1 MSRPRPVER
10 ADDAGGPAGR
20 DAGRERTGP
29 AAGYV
34 ERRSV
39 LGRLV
44 DVLRGSARAYWTLTG
59 LWILLR
65 LGTLAVG
72 LLFQRLFDALGA
84 DGGVWLV
91 IALVA
96 GIEAGRLFLQFG
108 VMVNRLEPQVQYA
121 TTARLRNA
129 LLGSALRGPEVTA
142 RTTPGESLRTV
153 GEDVD
158 ETGFFVAWAP
168 TNLAHWLFVAA
179 SVTVMMRV
187 DAVVTGAL
195 LALLVL
201 LTLVTALTHSRFLR
215 YRRATRAASGEVA
228 GALREMVGA
237 VGAVQAAAAEPQVA
251 AHVVRLNAARARAAV
266 REELYAVVQRT
277 VIGNAAPIGVAVV
290 LLLVAGR
297 MDEGAFGVGDLALF
311 AFYLQILTEA
321 LGSIGMLSVRLQRV
335 SVALGRVAGFLG
347 GRLRWSLERAGRPPA
362 PEEEGKA
369 TGRAAAA
376 PDGDPR
382 PVPPPRTPAP
392 RSLPPRDPPPR
403 DPPPRDQPLRELT
416 VRGLTA
422 RHPGAP
428 HGVADV
434 DLVVERHTVTVVTG
448 RVGSGKSTLVRAVL
462 GLLPHD
468 RGTLLWNGEPVA
480 DPASF
485 LVAPRCGYTPQV
497 PRLFSGTVRENVLL
511 GRDDAVFDEAVRL
524 AVMEPDLA
532 TMQDGPDTVVG
543 PRGLRLSGG
552 QVQRAAIAR
561 MLAGGPELLV
571 LDDVSSALD
580 PETERLLWERLL
592 DGTCTVLAVSHR
604 PALLRA
610 ADRVVVLVDG
620 RVEAS
625 GTFDEVMTASTEMGR
640 IWTGTGRGDGT
651 GDTGPAPP
659 GR

>member
-1 MSRPRPVER
+1 MNRRVGPVGQDMR
-10 ADDAGGPAGR
+10 RVVDG
-20 DAGRERTGP
+20 
-29 AAGYV
+29 V

-39 LGRLV
+39 LGRLA

-59 LWILLR
+59 MWILLR

-84 DGGVWLV
+84 DGGVWLI

-96 GIEAGRLFLQFG
+96 GIEAGRLCLQFG
-108 VMVNRLEPQVQYA
+108 VMISRLEPRVQYG
-121 TTARLRNA
+121 TTARLRHA

-168 TNLAHWLFVAA
+168 TNLAHWIFVAA
-179 SVTVMMRV
+179 SVTVMMRI

-201 LTLVTALTHSRFLR
+201 LTLVTALAHSRFLR
-215 YRRATRAASGEVA
+215 HRRATRAASGEVA
-228 GALREMVGA
+228 GALREMLGA
-237 VGAVQAAAAEPQVA
+237 VSAVRAAAAEPLVA
-251 AHVVRLNAARARAAV
+251 AHLTRLNGARAKAAV

-277 VIGNAAPIGVAVV
+277 VIGNAAPIGVGVV

-297 MDEGAFGVGDLALF
+297 MDEGAFSVGDLALF
-311 AFYLQILTEA
+311 AFYLQMLTEA

-335 SVALGRVAGFLG
+335 SVALGRIARFLG
-347 GRLRWSLERAGRPPA
+347 GRLRRPLERAGPPLAPGPTGKGSAVTHSGPEPA
-362 PEEEGKA
+362 P
-369 TGRAAAA
+369 
-376 PDGDPR
+376 P
-382 PVPPPRTPAP
+382 
-392 RSLPPRDPPPR
+392 
-403 DPPPRDQPLRELT
+403 PLRELT

-422 RHPGAP
+422 RHPGTR
-428 HGVADV
+428 HGIADV
-434 DLVVERHTVTVVTG
+434 DLTVERHTVTVVTG

-468 RGTLLWNGEPVA
+468 RGTVLWNGEPVA
-480 DPASF
+480 DPAAF

-524 AVMEPDLA
+524 AVLEPDLA
-532 TMQDGPDTVVG
+532 VMQDGPDTVVG

-561 MLAGGPELLV
+561 MLAGDPELLV

-580 PETERLLWERLL
+580 PETEHLLWERLL
-592 DGTCTVLAVSHR
+592 DGTHTVLAVSHR

-620 RVEAS
+620 RTEAS
-625 GTFDEVMTASTEMGR
+625 GTFDEVMATSAEMGR
-640 IWTGTGRGDGT
+640 IWTGA
-651 GDTGPAPP
+651 GP
-659 GR
+659 

>member
-1 MSRPRPVER
+1 MPGVER
-10 ADDAGGPAGR
+10 ADDGAERAADGAERAGGRAGR
-20 DAGRERTGP
+20 AADGAGRQ
-29 AAGYV
+29 
-34 ERRSV
+34 SV
-39 LGRLV
+39 LGRLA
-44 DVLRGSARAYWTLTG
+44 DVLRGSARTYWTLTG
-59 LWILLR
+59 LWVLLR
-65 LGTLAVG
+65 AGTLVVG

-84 DGGVWLV
+84 GGGVWLI

-96 GIEAGRLFLQFG
+96 AIEAGRLFLQFG
-108 VMVNRLEPQVQYA
+108 VMINRLEPRVQYG
-121 TTARLRNA
+121 TTARLRHA
-129 LLGSALRGPEVTA
+129 LLGSALRGSEVTA
-142 RTTPGESLRTV
+142 RTSPGESLRTV

-179 SVTVMMRV
+179 SVTVMMRI

-201 LTLVTALTHSRFLR
+201 LTLVTALAHSRFLR
-215 YRRATRAASGEVA
+215 HRRATRAASGEVA

-251 AHVVRLNAARARAAV
+251 AHVAGLNGARAEAAV

-277 VIGNAAPIGVAVV
+277 VIGNAAPIGVGVV

-297 MDEGAFGVGDLALF
+297 MDEGTFSVGDLALF

-335 SVALGRVAGFLG
+335 SVALGRVTDFLG
-347 GRLRWSLERAGRPPA
+347 GRLRRSLERAGPPVASAA
-362 PEEEGKA
+362 PGGTGEG
-369 TGRAAAA
+369 AAA
-376 PDGDPR
+376 PDAGPE
-382 PVPPPRTPAP
+382 PAP
-392 RSLPPRDPPPR
+392 
-403 DPPPRDQPLRELT
+403 PLRELA

-422 RHPGAP
+422 RHPGAG
-428 HGVADV
+428 HGIEDV

-462 GLLPHD
+462 GLLPHE
-468 RGTLLWNGEPVA
+468 RGTVLWNGEPIA

-497 PRLFSGTVRENVLL
+497 PCLFSGTVRENVLL
-511 GRDDAVFDEAVRL
+511 GRDGAAFDEAVRL
-524 AVMEPDLA
+524 AVAEPDLA
-532 TMQDGPDTVVG
+532 AMQDGPDTVVG

-552 QVQRAAIAR
+552 QIQRVAIAR
-561 MLAGGPELLV
+561 MLVGDPELVV

-580 PETERLLWERLL
+580 PETEHLLWERLL
-592 DGTCTVLAVSHR
+592 DGTRTVLAVSHR

-610 ADRVVVLVDG
+610 ADRVVVLEGG

-625 GTFDEVMTASTEMGR
+625 GTFEEVMAVSAEMGR
-640 IWTGTGRGDGT
+640 IWTGTGPGGGDA
-651 GDTGPAPP
+651 GPAPQSP
-659 GR
+659 PAG

>member
-1 MSRPRPVER
+1 MT
-10 ADDAGGPAGR
+10 AGDG
-20 DAGRERTGP
+20 
-29 AAGYV
+29 

-44 DVLRGSARAYWTLTG
+44 VVLRGSARAYWTLTG
-59 LWILLR
+59 LWVLLR

-84 DGGVWLV
+84 GGGVWLV

-96 GIEAGRLFLQFG
+96 GIETGRLFVQFG
-108 VMVNRLEPQVQYA
+108 VIVNRLEPRVQYA
-121 TTARLRNA
+121 TTAKLRQA

-195 LALLVL
+195 LALLVV

-237 VGAVQAAAAEPQVA
+237 VGAVQAAAAEPRVA
-251 AHVVRLNAARARAAV
+251 AHVARLNGARARAAV

-277 VIGNAAPIGVAVV
+277 VIGNAAPIGVALV

-297 MDEGAFGVGDLALF
+297 MGEGAFGVGDLALF
-311 AFYLQILTEA
+311 AFYLQVLTEA

-347 GRLRWSLERAGRPPA
+347 GKLRWSLERSGTPPE
-362 PEEEGKA
+362 PED
-369 TGRAAAA
+369 GRAAAA
-376 PDGDPR
+376 PDGAPR
-382 PVPPPRTPAP
+382 PVPPPRPAP
-392 RSLPPRDPPPR
+392 ARGLPPRAA
-403 DPPPRDQPLRELT
+403 PLRELA

-422 RHPGAP
+422 RHPGTP
-428 HGVADV
+428 HGITDV

-448 RVGSGKSTLVRAVL
+448 RVGSGKTTLVRAVL
-462 GLLPHD
+462 GLLPRD
-468 RGTLLWNGEPVA
+468 AGTLLWNGEPVA

-497 PRLFSGTVRENVLL
+497 PKLFSGTVRENVLL
-511 GRDDAVFDEAVRL
+511 GRDGAAFGEAVRL

-532 TMQDGPDTVVG
+532 AMQDGPETVVG

-552 QVQRAAIAR
+552 QIQRAAIAR

-580 PETERLLWERLL
+580 PETERQLWERLL
-592 DGTCTVLAVSHR
+592 DGRRTVLAVSHR
-604 PALLRA
+604 PAVLRA

-625 GTFDEVMTASTEMGR
+625 GTFDEVMAASAELGR
-640 IWTGTGRGDGT
+640 IWTGAGQTDGT
-651 GDTGPAPP
+651 GDTGPVPP
-659 GR
+659 GPPRR

>member
-1 MSRPRPVER
+1 MTRLRPVER
-10 ADDAGGPAGR
+10 ADDGGGPADR
-20 DAGRERTGP
+20 EAERERTGP
-29 AAGYV
+29 AAGGA

-44 DVLRGSARAYWTLTG
+44 DVLRGSARVYWTLTG

-84 DGGVWLV
+84 DGGVWLI

-108 VMVNRLEPQVQYA
+108 VIITRLEPKVQYG
-121 TTARLRNA
+121 TTARLRHA

-187 DAVVTGAL
+187 DAAVTGAL

-201 LTLVTALTHSRFLR
+201 LTLVTALAHSRFLR

-237 VGAVQAAAAEPQVA
+237 VGAVQAAAAEPRVA
-251 AHVVRLNAARARAAV
+251 AHVTRLNGVRARAAV

-277 VIGNAAPIGVAVV
+277 VIGNAAPIGVAMV

-297 MDEGAFGVGDLALF
+297 MDEGAFSVGDLALF
-311 AFYLQILTEA
+311 AFYLQVLTEA

-347 GRLRWSLERAGRPPA
+347 GRLRWSPERAGPPLV
-362 PEEEGKA
+362 PEAEEK
-369 TGRAAAA
+369 AAA
-376 PDGDPR
+376 PDTDPR
-382 PVPPPRTPAP
+382 PAPSPRESPA
-392 RSLPPRDPPPR
+392 RGLPPGES
-403 DPPPRDQPLRELT
+403 PLRELT
-416 VRGLTA
+416 VRRLTA
-422 RHPGAP
+422 RHPGTP
-428 HGVADV
+428 HGIADV

-468 RGTLLWNGEPVA
+468 GGTVLWNGEPVT

-485 LVAPRCGYTPQV
+485 LIAPRCGYTPQV

-511 GRDDAVFDEAVRL
+511 GRDGAAFDEAVRL

-580 PETERLLWERLL
+580 PDTEHLLWERLL
-592 DGTCTVLAVSHR
+592 DGTHTVLAVSHR

-625 GTFDEVMTASTEMGR
+625 GAFDEVMAASPEMGR
-640 IWTGTGRGDGT
+640 IWSGTGPGDAT
-651 GDTGPAPP
+651 ADAGPAPP
-659 GR
+659 GPPGR

>member
-1 MSRPRPVER
+1 M
-10 ADDAGGPAGR
+10 R
-20 DAGRERTGP
+20 DG
-29 AAGYV
+29 

-39 LGRLV
+39 PGRLGA
-44 DVLRGSARAYWTLTG
+44 VLRGSARAYWTLTG
-59 LWILLR
+59 LWVLLR

-84 DGGVWLV
+84 DGGAWLV

-96 GIEAGRLFLQFG
+96 GIEAGRLVVQFG
-108 VMVNRLEPQVQYA
+108 VIVNRLEPRVQYG
-121 TTARLRNA
+121 TTARLRQA

-168 TNLAHWLFVAA
+168 TNLAHWLFVGA
-179 SVTVMMRV
+179 SVTVMARV

-237 VGAVQAAAAEPQVA
+237 VGAVQAAAAEGRVA
-251 AHVVRLNAARARAAV
+251 AHVGRLNGVRARAAV

-277 VIGNAAPIGVAVV
+277 VIGNAAPIGVALV

-297 MDEGAFGVGDLALF
+297 ADEGAFGVGDLALF
-311 AFYLQILTEA
+311 AFYLQVLTEA

-335 SVALGRVAGFLG
+335 SVALGRITGFLG
-347 GRLRWSLERAGRPPA
+347 GRLRWSLERSGRPPA
-362 PEEEGKA
+362 PEA
-369 TGRAAAA
+369 
-376 PDGDPR
+376 DGSPR
-382 PVPPPRTPAP
+382 PAPPPAPARVP
-392 RSLPPRDPPPR
+392 
-403 DPPPRDQPLRELT
+403 PLRELT

-422 RHPGAP
+422 RHPGSP
-428 HGVADV
+428 HGIADV

-448 RVGSGKSTLVRAVL
+448 RVGAGKSTLVRAVL
-462 GLLPHD
+462 GLLPRD
-468 RGTLLWNGEPVA
+468 GGTLLWNGEPVA

-511 GRDDAVFDEAVRL
+511 GRDDAAFEEAVRL

-532 TMQDGPDTVVG
+532 AMRDGADTVVG

-552 QVQRAAIAR
+552 QIQRAALAR
-561 MLAGGPELLV
+561 MLAGAPELLV

-580 PETERLLWERLL
+580 PGTERLLWERLL
-592 DGTCTVLAVSHR
+592 SGTRTVLAVSHR
-604 PALLRA
+604 PAVLRA

-625 GTFDEVMTASTEMGR
+625 GTFDEVRAASAELDR
-640 IWTGTGRGDGT
+640 ILTGTARADGT
-651 GDTGPAPP
+651 GTPGPTAPGPP

>member
-1 MSRPRPVER
+1 MNRRAGPVGQSTGR
-10 ADDAGGPAGR
+10 AVDG
-20 DAGRERTGP
+20 
-29 AAGYV
+29 V

-39 LGRLV
+39 LGRLT

-59 LWILLR
+59 LWIFLR

-84 DGGVWLV
+84 DGGVWLI

-96 GIEAGRLFLQFG
+96 GIEAGRLCLQFG
-108 VMVNRLEPQVQYA
+108 VMISRLEPRVQYG
-121 TTARLRNA
+121 TTARLRHA
-129 LLGSALRGPEVTA
+129 LLGSALRAPEVTA

-168 TNLAHWLFVAA
+168 TNLAHWIFVAA
-179 SVTVMMRV
+179 AVTVMTRI

-195 LALLVL
+195 IALLVL
-201 LTLVTALTHSRFLR
+201 LTLVTALAHSRFLR
-215 YRRATRAASGEVA
+215 HRRATRAASGEVA

-237 VGAVQAAAAEPQVA
+237 VSAVQAAAAEPQVA
-251 AHVVRLNAARARAAV
+251 AHLTRLNGARARAAV
-266 REELYAVVQRT
+266 REELYAVLQRT
-277 VIGNAAPIGVAVV
+277 VIGNAAPIGVGVV

-297 MDEGAFGVGDLALF
+297 MDEGAFSVGDLALF
-311 AFYLQILTEA
+311 AFYLQMLTEA

-335 SVALGRVAGFLG
+335 SVALGRIACFLG
-347 GRLRWSLERAGRPPA
+347 DGRLRRSLERAGPSLAPGAAGGESAMPDSGPA
-362 PEEEGKA
+362 P
-369 TGRAAAA
+369 A
-376 PDGDPR
+376 P
-382 PVPPPRTPAP
+382 
-392 RSLPPRDPPPR
+392 
-403 DPPPRDQPLRELT
+403 PLRELT

-422 RHPGAP
+422 RHPGTR
-428 HGVADV
+428 HGIADV

-468 RGTLLWNGEPVA
+468 RGTVLWNGEPVA

-511 GRDDAVFDEAVRL
+511 GRDDAVFAEAVRL

-532 TMQDGPDTVVG
+532 AMQDGPDTVVG

-580 PETERLLWERLL
+580 PETEHLLWERLL
-592 DGTCTVLAVSHR
+592 DRTHTVLAVSHR

-620 RVEAS
+620 RMEAS
-625 GTFDEVMTASTEMGR
+625 GTFDEVMATSAEMGR
-640 IWTGTGRGDGT
+640 IWTGAGPRTAT
-651 GDTGPAPP
+651 GDPGPAPRDP
-659 GR
+659 RDTRHS

>member
-1 MSRPRPVER
+1 MRHVER
-10 ADDAGGPAGR
+10 AGDGAGR
-20 DAGRERTGP
+20 ADRDRGCADEG
-29 AAGYV
+29 AQ
-34 ERRSV
+34 RRSV

-44 DVLRGSARAYWTLTG
+44 DVLRGSSRAYWTLTG

-72 LLFQRLFDALGA
+72 ILFQRLFDALGA
-84 DGGVWLV
+84 DGKVWLL

-96 GIEAGRLFLQFG
+96 AIEAGRLFLQFG
-108 VMVNRLEPQVQYA
+108 VMINRLEPRVQYG
-121 TTARLRNA
+121 TTARLRHA

-142 RTTPGESLRTV
+142 RTSPGESLRTV

-168 TNLAHWLFVAA
+168 TNLAHWLFVVA
-179 SVTVMMRV
+179 SVTVMMRI

-201 LTLVTALTHSRFLR
+201 LTLVTALAHSRFLR

-237 VGAVQAAAAEPQVA
+237 VGAVQAATAEPQVT
-251 AHVVRLNAARARAAV
+251 AHVARLNGARAEAAV

-277 VIGNAAPIGVAVV
+277 VIGNAAPIGVGVV

-297 MDEGAFGVGDLALF
+297 MDGGAFSVGDLALF
-311 AFYLQILTEA
+311 TFYLQILTEA

-335 SVALGRVAGFLG
+335 SVALARIAGFLG
-347 GRLRWSLERAGRPPA
+347 GRPHRSPEPAGPPVAPEGTGKGTAVPDTAPEPA
-362 PEEEGKA
+362 P
-369 TGRAAAA
+369 
-376 PDGDPR
+376 
-382 PVPPPRTPAP
+382 
-392 RSLPPRDPPPR
+392 
-403 DPPPRDQPLRELT
+403 PLRELA

-422 RHPGAP
+422 RHPGTG
-428 HGVADV
+428 HGVEDV

-462 GLLPHD
+462 GLLPHE
-468 RGTLLWNGEPVA
+468 RGTVLWNGEPVA

-497 PRLFSGTVRENVLL
+497 PRLFSGRVRENVLL
-511 GRDDAVFDEAVRL
+511 GRDGAAFDEAVRL
-524 AVMEPDLA
+524 AVMELDLA
-532 TMQDGPDTVVG
+532 AMQDGADTVVG

-561 MLAGGPELLV
+561 MLAGDPDLLV

-580 PETERLLWERLL
+580 PETEHLLWDRLL
-592 DGTCTVLAVSHR
+592 DGTRTVLAVSHR

-610 ADRVVVLVDG
+610 ADRVVVLEEG

-625 GTFDEVMTASTEMGR
+625 GTFDEVMATSAEMGR
-640 IWTGTGRGDGT
+640 IWTGTGPEDGT
-651 GDTGPAPP
+651 GDAGPASRNPP

>member
-1 MSRPRPVER
+1 M
-10 ADDAGGPAGR
+10 
-20 DAGRERTGP
+20 
-29 AAGYV
+29 
-34 ERRSV
+34 
-39 LGRLV
+39 
-44 DVLRGSARAYWTLTG
+44 LRGSARAYWTLTG

-72 LLFQRLFDALGA
+72 LLFQRLFDELGA
-84 DGGVWLV
+84 DGGVWLI

-96 GIEAGRLFLQFG
+96 AIEAGRLFLQFG
-108 VMVNRLEPQVQYA
+108 VMINRLEPRVQYG
-121 TTARLRNA
+121 TTARLRHA

-142 RTTPGESLRTV
+142 RTSPGESLRTV

-179 SVTVMMRV
+179 SVTVMMRI

-195 LALLVL
+195 FALLVL
-201 LTLVTALTHSRFLR
+201 LTLVTALAHSRFLR
-215 YRRATRAASGEVA
+215 HRRATRAASGEVA

-237 VGAVQAAAAEPQVA
+237 VGAVQAAAAEPQVT
-251 AHVVRLNAARARAAV
+251 AHVARLNGARAEAAV

-277 VIGNAAPIGVAVV
+277 VIGNAAPIGVGVV

-297 MDEGAFGVGDLALF
+297 MDEGTFSIGDLALF
-311 AFYLQILTEA
+311 TFYLQILTEA

-347 GRLRWSLERAGRPPA
+347 GRLRRSLERVGPPDAPEGTGKGATVPDAAPEPA
-362 PEEEGKA
+362 P
-369 TGRAAAA
+369 
-376 PDGDPR
+376 
-382 PVPPPRTPAP
+382 
-392 RSLPPRDPPPR
+392 
-403 DPPPRDQPLRELT
+403 PLRELT

-422 RHPGAP
+422 RHPGTG
-428 HGVADV
+428 HGIEDV
-434 DLVVERHTVTVVTG
+434 DLVVERHTVTVITG

-468 RGTLLWNGEPVA
+468 RGTVLWNGEPIA

-497 PRLFSGTVRENVLL
+497 PRLFSGTVGENVLL
-511 GRDDAVFDEAVRL
+511 GRDGAAFDQAVRL
-524 AVMEPDLA
+524 AVMELDLA
-532 TMQDGPDTVVG
+532 AMPDGADTVVG

-552 QVQRAAIAR
+552 QIQRAALAR
-561 MLAGGPELLV
+561 MLAGAPELLV

-580 PETERLLWERLL
+580 PETEHLLWERLL
-592 DGTCTVLAVSHR
+592 DGTRTVLAVSHR

-610 ADRVVVLVDG
+610 ADRVVVLEDG

-625 GTFDEVMTASTEMGR
+625 GTFDEVMAASAEMGR
-640 IWTGTGRGDGT
+640 IWTGAGPVGGT
-651 GDTGPAPP
+651 GDTGPASSNLP
-659 GR
+659 GG

>member
-1 MSRPRPVER
+1 
-10 ADDAGGPAGR
+10 
-20 DAGRERTGP
+20 
-29 AAGYV
+29 
-34 ERRSV
+34 
-39 LGRLV
+39 V
-44 DVLRGSARAYWTLTG
+44 DVLRGSARVYWTLTG
-59 LWILLR
+59 LWIVLR
-65 LGTLAVG
+65 LGTLVVG

-84 DGGVWLV
+84 DGGVWLI

-108 VMVNRLEPQVQYA
+108 VIITRLEPKVQYG
-121 TTARLRNA
+121 TTARLRHA
-129 LLGSALRGPEVTA
+129 LLGSALHGPEVTA

-201 LTLVTALTHSRFLR
+201 LTLVTALAHSRFLR
-215 YRRATRAASGEVA
+215 YRHATRAASGEVA

-251 AHVVRLNAARARAAV
+251 AHVTRLNGVRARAAV

-297 MDEGAFGVGDLALF
+297 MDEGAFSVGDLALF
-311 AFYLQILTEA
+311 AFYLQVLTEA

-347 GRLRWSLERAGRPPA
+347 GRLRWSLERAGPPLA
-362 PEEEGKA
+362 PEAEGKA

-376 PDGDPR
+376 PDTGPR
-382 PVPPPRTPAP
+382 PVP
-392 RSLPPRDPPPR
+392 
-403 DPPPRDQPLRELT
+403 PLRELT
-416 VRGLTA
+416 VRRLTA
-422 RHPGAP
+422 RHPGTP
-428 HGVADV
+428 HGIADV

-462 GLLPHD
+462 GLLPHE
-468 RGTLLWNGEPVA
+468 RGTILWNGEPVT

-497 PRLFSGTVRENVLL
+497 PRLFSGTVRENILL
-511 GRDDAVFDEAVRL
+511 GRDGTAFDEAVRL

-552 QVQRAAIAR
+552 QAQRAAIAR
-561 MLAGGPELLV
+561 MLAGDPELLV

-580 PETERLLWERLL
+580 PDTEHLLWERLL
-592 DGTCTVLAVSHR
+592 DGTRTVLAVSHR

-610 ADRVVVLVDG
+610 ADCVVVLVDG

-625 GTFDEVMTASTEMGR
+625 GTFDEVMAASAEMGR
-640 IWTGTGRGDGT
+640 IWTGTGPGDGT
-651 GDTGPAPP
+651 RDTGPAPP
-659 GR
+659 GPPGR